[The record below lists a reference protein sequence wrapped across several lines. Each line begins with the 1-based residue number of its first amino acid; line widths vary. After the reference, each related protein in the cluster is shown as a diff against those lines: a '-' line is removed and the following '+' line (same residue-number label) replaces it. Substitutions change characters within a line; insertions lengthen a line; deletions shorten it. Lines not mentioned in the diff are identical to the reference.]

1 MVSKKNQSRVIKTH
15 DLPSPNNFI
24 YRLFTNQ
31 RFLLLLALIVLVL
44 MIIPI
49 SRTHTQKL
57 VVEKEINDLQKEIEE
72 YQRSDQ
78 NLSQL
83 IEYLNT
89 DQSLIEQ
96 AKTNWNLKEPG
107 EQVVVIRGREA
118 SQPAPA
124 SLEGTEELIS
134 NLNKWWQ
141 YFFLANP

>member
-1 MVSKKNQSRVIKTH
+1 MIKTY
-15 DLPSPNNFI
+15 DLPSPNNFVI
-24 YRLFTNQ
+24 GLFT
-31 RFLLLLALIVLVL
+31 
-44 MIIPI
+44 I
-49 SRTHTQKL
+49 SGFCYYCFNSISFVDNSHLENSSTQKL

-134 NLNKWWQ
+134 NLNKWWR
-141 YFFLANP
+141 YFF